1 MTLKSGSGQACAAC
15 KYQRRRCTSECVL
28 APFFPADQPKMFQN
42 VHRLFGVKN
51 IVNTL
56 KELEPDQKAI
66 AMKSMKFQ
74 ATMRD
79 KYPVYGCLVE
89 IQQLSYQIQL
99 AEEEL
104 QAVVH
109 QLAYYRQNQQ
119 PQEIMSPTNDYLSQL
134 QLGVAPPAGNSA
146 MPLLRQDNFPG
157 DYGPVRAALPVAASY
172 SNPDYLD
179 SRDINNGL
187 WIQQQF
193 VEKSWKIL
201 QTSKS
206 KSKSKVKDSMLEVDR
221 MAENQQKTAAACFC
235 RPSPSSTT
243 FHPRDDL
250 V

>member
-56 KELEPDQKAI
+56 RELDPDQKAI
-66 AMKSMKFQ
+66 AMKSMKFH

-89 IQQLSYQIQL
+89 IQQLAYKIQL

-104 QAVVH
+104 QAVLQ

-119 PQEIMSPTNDYLSQL
+119 QEMSSTNDYLSQL
-134 QLGVAPPAGNSA
+134 QLGVAPPAENSA
-146 MPLLRQDNFPG
+146 MPVLRQENIPA
-157 DYGPVRAALPVAASY
+157 DYGSVRAALPVATY
-172 SNPDYLD
+172 SNADYLD
-179 SRDINNGL
+179 SRESNGL

-193 VEKSWKIL
+193 GNVEN
-201 QTSKS
+201 
-206 KSKSKVKDSMLEVDR
+206 
-221 MAENQQKTAAACFC
+221 ENPDQWSCNH
-235 RPSPSSTT
+235 S
-243 FHPRDDL
+243 
-250 V
+250 

>member
-28 APFFPADQPKMFQN
+28 APFFPADQMKMFQN

-56 KELEPDQKAI
+56 RELDPDQKAI

-104 QAVVH
+104 QAVLQ
-109 QLAYYRQNQQ
+109 QLAYYRQSQQ
-119 PQEIMSPTNDYLSQL
+119 QEMSPTNDYLSQL
-134 QLGVAPPAGNSA
+134 QLAVAPPPAGIPA
-146 MPLLRQDNFPG
+146 MPVLRQENVPP
-157 DYGPVRAALPVAASY
+157 DYGPVRAALPVASY
-172 SNPDYLD
+172 SNAEYLD
-179 SRDINNGL
+179 SRENNGL
-187 WIQQQF
+187 WVQQQYGN
-193 VEKSWKIL
+193 VEN
-201 QTSKS
+201 
-206 KSKSKVKDSMLEVDR
+206 
-221 MAENQQKTAAACFC
+221 ENADQWSCNH
-235 RPSPSSTT
+235 S
-243 FHPRDDL
+243 
-250 V
+250 

>member
-1 MTLKSGSGQACAAC
+1 MTVKSGSGQACAAC

-28 APFFPADQPKMFQN
+28 APFFPADQPKIFQN

-56 KELEPDQKAI
+56 RQLDPDQKAI

-104 QAVVH
+104 QAVLQ
-109 QLAYYRQNQQ
+109 QLAYYRQNHQQ
-119 PQEIMSPTNDYLSQL
+119 EMSPTNDYLSQL
-134 QLGVAPPAGNSA
+134 QLGVSPPAENSA
-146 MPLLRQDNFPG
+146 MLVLRQENIPA
-157 DYGPVRAALPVAASY
+157 DYGPVSASLPVASY
-172 SNPDYLD
+172 SNADYLD
-179 SRDINNGL
+179 CRDNNGL

-193 VEKSWKIL
+193 GNVEN
-201 QTSKS
+201 
-206 KSKSKVKDSMLEVDR
+206 
-221 MAENQQKTAAACFC
+221 ENADQWSCNH
-235 RPSPSSTT
+235 S
-243 FHPRDDL
+243 
-250 V
+250 

>member
-56 KELEPDQKAI
+56 RELDPDQKAI
-66 AMKSMKFQ
+66 AMKSMKFH

-89 IQQLSYQIQL
+89 IQQLAYQIQL

-104 QAVVH
+104 QVVLQ
-109 QLAYYRQNQQ
+109 QLEYCRQNQQ
-119 PQEIMSPTNDYLSQL
+119 QEMSPTNDYLSQL
-134 QLGVAPPAGNSA
+134 QLGVAPPVGNSA
-146 MPLLRQDNFPG
+146 MQENIPA
-157 DYGPVRAALPVAASY
+157 DYGSVRAAPPVASY
-172 SNPDYLD
+172 SNADYLE
-179 SRDINNGL
+179 SRESNGL

-193 VEKSWKIL
+193 GNVEN
-201 QTSKS
+201 
-206 KSKSKVKDSMLEVDR
+206 
-221 MAENQQKTAAACFC
+221 ENPDQWSCNH
-235 RPSPSSTT
+235 S
-243 FHPRDDL
+243 
-250 V
+250 